1 LLKQA
6 KPIITAGLRP
16 ELFAR
21 AGAQPLSRTLLIIA
35 LTILVLAGFGFRAR
49 GLSAESLSEDELNK
63 LNAVEDYRAHG
74 LTGANGEHPF
84 LMKALLMAS
93 VVAAE
98 KWNATSLV
106 AAHPAQLQTPVEAA
120 LRLPGA
126 IFGALTSLLIY
137 FVARELFGLEVALV
151 AAALW
156 AFDPSAIAFNR
167 IAKEDTFVLFFFL
180 LANIFWL
187 RGQRLAES
195 KSQQRPEPYYW
206 ATAAAYGAMLAS
218 KYLPFLI
225 AISVSYNYIFQEMS
239 TTRWVIGKRRYL
251 IFFAV
256 MGAVFLLCNP
266 TILLPSTWREMFA
279 FASYQRIGHD
289 SYEFMGTLYSHKM
302 TDWLGGI
309 PWYFYLVFIGIKLP
323 LLTLGTFL
331 IGLPMLFRRRL
342 GDGRYFLF
350 FWMLFWFIAFSFLGG
365 KFTRYLTIVL
375 PAVLITA
382 AIGIQYVSRLIAHQC
397 AALFKGGIKIYARLA
412 LAPVL
417 ILSSAWASLSA
428 APYYRLYT
436 NALVGGRVR
445 AGDYFPQDEF
455 YDGYMARV
463 MFEVGKR
470 AKQGARVA
478 SETPGLAAYYAQRVN
493 RPDLQCVLLSD
504 QTALR
509 ELGPDDF
516 IIAARGRRYFSNE
529 ELLSRLQQSTAPVFR
544 AYLGGVTAAEVYV
557 LDQAS
562 LSIIANDK

>member
-16 ELFAR
+16 ELFAK
-21 AGAQPLSRTLLIIA
+21 AGAQSLSRALVIVT
-35 LTILVLAGFGFRAR
+35 LTILVLAGLGFRVKS
-49 GLSAESLSEDELNK
+49 LSAESLSEDELNK

-74 LTGANGEHPF
+74 LTAANGEHPF
-84 LMKALLMAS
+84 LMKALLMVA

-98 KWNATSLV
+98 KWNTISLV
-106 AAHPAQLQTPVEAA
+106 AAHPTQLQIPIETA
-120 LRLPGA
+120 LRLPGV
-126 IFGALTSLLIY
+126 IFGALIVLLIY

-187 RGQRLAES
+187 RGQRIAES
-195 KSQQRPEPYYW
+195 KPEQRPEPYYW
-206 ATAAAYGAMLAS
+206 ATGAAYGAMLAS

-225 AISVSYNYIFQEMS
+225 AISVSYNYIFQEMP

-309 PWYFYLVFIGIKLP
+309 PWYFYFVFIGIKIP
-323 LLTLGTFL
+323 LATLGAFL
-331 IGLPMLFRRRL
+331 IGLPMIFRRRL

-350 FWMLFWFIAFSFLGG
+350 FWLLFWFIAFSFLGG

-382 AIGIQYVSRLIAHQC
+382 AIGIQYVSRLIARQC

-412 LAPVL
+412 LTSVL
-417 ILSSAWASLSA
+417 ILSSAWAALSA

-455 YDGYMARV
+455 YDGYMAQV

-470 AKQGARVA
+470 SKQGARIA

-493 RPDLQCVLLSD
+493 RPDLQCVSLSD
-504 QTALR
+504 QTALK
-509 ELGPDDF
+509 ELEPGDF

-529 ELLSRLQQSTAPVFR
+529 ELLSRLPQSITPAFQT
-544 AYLGGVTAAEVYV
+544 YLGGVPAAEVYV

-562 LSIIANDK
+562 LSIITNSN

>member
-1 LLKQA
+1 MLKQA

-16 ELFAR
+16 ELFAK
-21 AGAQPLSRTLLIIA
+21 AGAQPLSRALLIIM
-35 LTILVLAGFGFRAR
+35 LTILVLAGFGFRVK

-84 LMKALLMAS
+84 LMKALLMVS

-98 KWNATSLV
+98 RWNATSLV
-106 AAHPAQLQTPVEAA
+106 AAHQAQLQIPVETA

-126 IFGALTSLLIY
+126 IFGALIVLLIY
-137 FVARELFGLEVALV
+137 FVARELFGLEVALL

-156 AFDPSAIAFNR
+156 AFDPSAIGFNR
-167 IAKEDTFVLFFFL
+167 IAKEDTFLLFFFL

-187 RGQRLAES
+187 RGQRIAES
-195 KSQQRPEPYYW
+195 KPEQRPEPYYW

-225 AISVSYNYIFQEMS
+225 AISVSYNYIFQEMP

-256 MGAVFLLCNP
+256 MGLVFLLCNP
-266 TILLPSTWREMFA
+266 TILLPSTWHEMFA

-309 PWYFYLVFIGIKLP
+309 PWYFYFVFIGIKLP
-323 LLTLGTFL
+323 LLTLGAFL
-331 IGLPMLFRRRL
+331 VGLPMLIRRRL

-350 FWMLFWFIAFSFLGG
+350 FWMLYWFLAFSFLGG
-365 KFTRYLTIVL
+365 KFTRYFTIVL

-382 AIGIQYVSRLIAHQC
+382 AIGIQFVSRFIARQC
-397 AALFKGGIKIYARLA
+397 SALFKGGINLYIQPAFAA
-412 LAPVL
+412 LL
-417 ILSSAWASLSA
+417 IFSSAWASFSA

-436 NALVGGRVR
+436 NALGGGRGG
-445 AGDYFPQDEF
+445 AGNYFPQDEF
-455 YDGYMARV
+455 YDGYMAQV
-463 MFEVGKR
+463 LLEVGQR
-470 AKQGARVA
+470 ARQGARLG
-478 SETPGLAAYYAQRVN
+478 SETPGLAAYYAQRAH
-493 RPDLQCVLLSD
+493 RPDLRYVSLSD
-504 QTALR
+504 QTALN
-509 ELGPDDF
+509 ELEPGDF
-516 IIAARGRRYFSNE
+516 IVAARGRRYFSNQD
-529 ELLSRLQQSTAPVFR
+529 LLFRLQQSTAPAFQV
-544 AYLGGVTAAEVYV
+544 YLGESPAADVYI

-562 LSIIANDK
+562 LSIITNSK